1 MRIVAVCGL
10 GIGTSIIL
18 KMNAEK
24 ALGELGVDATVEAVS
39 VAEIRRSG
47 QDANIIL
54 TTPDLAEI
62 LVGFTAQII
71 SIEHVFDKQVIKE
84 KLEQALA

>member
-18 KMNAEK
+18 KMNAEN
-24 ALGELGVDATVEAVS
+24 ALSELGIDATVEAVS

-47 QDANIIL
+47 QDADIIL

-71 SIEHVFDKQVIKE
+71 SIDHVIDKQIIKE
-84 KLEQALA
+84 KLEKALL